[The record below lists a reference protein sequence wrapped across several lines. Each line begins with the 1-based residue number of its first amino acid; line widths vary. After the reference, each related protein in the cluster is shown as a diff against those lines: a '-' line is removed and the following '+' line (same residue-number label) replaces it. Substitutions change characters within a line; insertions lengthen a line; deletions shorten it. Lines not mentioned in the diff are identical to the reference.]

1 MSIKIIKP
9 GLFTTVQDKGRIGHQ
24 FEGYSPA
31 GVMDR
36 PSYDILNTLLETEA
50 QPALEFTM
58 IGPTIKFLDHNLF
71 AITGAPFS
79 ATLNGRPIPHQ
90 SVIKVEKN
98 DILEIGRVIDGM
110 RGYIGFAKPLEIPL
124 VEGSYATHTRTG
136 IGGFKGRALQ
146 VNDVIPTKAT
156 RIDHQLIGRS
166 SDFSSFTKARQLPIG
181 LMDGP
186 QLESFTRQTI
196 KDLEQ
201 LEFTISENSDR
212 MGYRLKGPSI
222 QPFADA
228 DIISEPVALGS
239 VQVPKDGH
247 PIILLNDRQTVGGY
261 TKIGTVID
269 CDIVDIVQR
278 QPGDKVKFEWMTFT
292 EANEILARKNRKL
305 EEAKAQI
312 REQPQ
317 RILNHIR
324 PTQQKIKTVLKG
336 DRIPWT

>member
-1 MSIKIIKP
+1 MAIKIIKP
-9 GLFTTVQDKGRIGHQ
+9 GLFTTVQDKGRSGHQ

-36 PSYDILNTLLETEA
+36 PSYEILNTLLETEG
-50 QPALEFTM
+50 QPALEITM
-58 IGPTIKFLDHNLF
+58 IGPTIKFLDQNLF
-71 AITGAPFS
+71 AMTGAPFS
-79 ATLNGRPIPHQ
+79 ATLNGQPVSHQ
-90 SVIKVEKN
+90 TVIKVEKN
-98 DILEIGRVIDGM
+98 DVLEIGHVIHGM
-110 RGYIGFAKPLEIPL
+110 RGYIGFAKPLDIPL
-124 VEGSYATHTRTG
+124 FEGSYATHTRTG
-136 IGGFKGRALQ
+136 IGGFKGRALK
-146 VNDVIPTKAT
+146 VNDIIPTQPSF
-156 RIDHQLIGRS
+156 IDYQLIGRS

-186 QLESFTRQTI
+186 QLESFTRRTI
-196 KDLEQ
+196 KELEQ

-222 QPFADA
+222 QPFTDA

-269 CDIVDIVQR
+269 SDIVDIVQK
-278 QPGDKVKFEWMTFT
+278 QPGDKVKFEWMTFN

-312 REQPQ
+312 RQRPQ
-317 RILNHIR
+317 RLLHNIR
-324 PTQQKIKTVLKG
+324 PTQQKIKKVLKG
-336 DRIPWT
+336 DSIPWI